1 MTPPIQPPCPPRWL
15 AAFLGV
21 AVLPA
26 LAVAGTAT
34 YPGLRTNEFLRSWQV
49 LGPIRILPGESRPA
63 DEAAQK
69 EAFTADLLA
78 DHGGEAAAAPAS
90 GGTLAVRG
98 QTLAWRLLESP
109 GGVVNLAQDGATNDC
124 SIAYAAAE
132 IEMAEPASLA
142 FGLGSDDAIKAWL
155 NGKLVH
161 ERWAMRSCAPDED
174 LIRFDFVRG
183 TNRLLLKV
191 LNGQGDW
198 AFACRPVGQEVLNG
212 ALVRAAAAGN
222 LDGMNVAL
230 ACGVDANARRH
241 GLTALQS
248 ACIAGD
254 DEATALLRARGAD
267 TDAAWPKPEEVVE
280 ARLREATRG
289 ESSGV
294 AVLVARG
301 GRVLFE
307 GGWGYASV
315 ENEVPFT
322 PATKSRIGSV
332 TKQFTAAAI
341 LKLAEQGK
349 LSVQDRLEKYYPD
362 FRRGGEVTLHHLLT
376 HTSGI
381 HNYTAKPDFLHDVTA
396 GTTPDELIR
405 SFQDD
410 AFDFDPGERWAYCN
424 SGYYLLG
431 GIVEKVAGCSYGAFL
446 EREFFA
452 PLGMTNTGVHTA
464 TAILKHEASGY
475 SYVGDRL
482 AKAVNWDMSRAGGAG
497 ALYSTVEDL
506 YRWNEGVF
514 NGRVLTEASQQAA
527 WTPVVTQ
534 PDAAKREPKE
544 TGYGY
549 GWAIGKQRGLRRI
562 DHGGGLPGFLSFL
575 VRYPDQALTVA
586 VLANASGAPAAL
598 TPERIAT
605 QIAELYLWREMKP
618 RERPKTVS
626 LDAAALEALVGRYD
640 YGGPVLTVTRDGNRL
655 LAQLTGQP
663 QFEIFAKSADTFF
676 WKVVE
681 AEVRFVANE
690 TGQVLKAIHQQGG
703 AVIEAPRLTDEP
715 VVKVTTE
722 VLESY
727 VGRYDYAQAG
737 LILTITREGDR
748 LFAEVSGQPR
758 FEIYPRSENEFFWKV
773 VAARITFLKD
783 ADGKARKAVTEQGG
797 QRLEARRVE

>member
-1 MTPPIQPPCPPRWL
+1 MTPPSRLSPSWRWL
-15 AAFLGV
+15 AACLGI
-21 AVLPA
+21 ALVLATEA
-26 LAVAGTAT
+26 LGSAS
-34 YPGLRTNEFLRSWQV
+34 YPGIRTNEFLRSWQV
-49 LGPIRILPGESRPA
+49 LGPIRIFPGEPRPE
-63 DEAAQK
+63 DQAAQR

-90 GGTLAVRG
+90 DGPLTVRD
-98 QTLAWRLLESP
+98 QTLAWRHVDSP
-109 GGVVNLAQDGATNDC
+109 TDVVNLVQGGVTNDYA
-124 SIAYAAAE
+124 IAYAVAE
-132 IEMAEPASLA
+132 IEMPEAGSLA
-142 FGLGSDDAIKAWL
+142 FGLGSDDAVRVWL

-161 ERWAMRSCAPDED
+161 ERWTMRACTPDED
-174 LIRFDFVRG
+174 LVRFDFVRG
-183 TNRLLLKV
+183 TNRLVLKV

-198 AFACRPVGQEVLNG
+198 AFACRPLGQEVLNG
-212 ALVRAAAAGN
+212 ALVRAAVAGD
-222 LDGMNVAL
+222 LEGANVAL
-230 ACGVDANARRH
+230 ACGADVNGRRH
-241 GLTALQS
+241 GLTGLQ
-248 ACIAGD
+248 AVRIAGD
-254 DEATALLRARGAD
+254 EAAAALLTARGAD
-267 TDAAWPKPEEVVE
+267 ADASWPGPEEVIE
-280 ARLREATRG
+280 SRLREATRG
-289 ESSGV
+289 QSSGV
-294 AVLVARG
+294 AVLVARD

-307 GGWGYASV
+307 GGWGYANV

-332 TKQFTAAAI
+332 TKQFTSAAI

-349 LSVQDRLEKYYPD
+349 LTVQDRLEKYYPD

-381 HNYTAKPDFLHDVTA
+381 HNYTAKPDFLREVTV
-396 GTTPDELIR
+396 GTTPDDLIR

-424 SGYYLLG
+424 SGYFLLG
-431 GIVEKVAGCSYGAFL
+431 AIVEKVAGCSYGAFL

-475 SYVGDRL
+475 SYAGGRL
-482 AKAVNWDMSRAGGAG
+482 AKAINWDMSRAGGAG

-514 NGRVLTEASQQAA
+514 NGRVLKEASLKAA

-534 PDAAKREPKE
+534 QDATKGEPKE

-549 GWAIGKQRGLRRI
+549 GWAIGKHRGLRRI
-562 DHGGGLPGFLSFL
+562 DHGGGLHGFLSFL

-586 VLANASGAPAAL
+586 VLANASDPPAAL
-598 TPERIAT
+598 IPETIAT

-618 RERPKTVS
+618 RERPKVVS
-626 LDAAALEALVGRYD
+626 LDVAALETLVGRYD
-640 YGGPVLTVTRDGNRL
+640 YGGPILTVTRDGDRL
-655 LAQLTGQP
+655 FAQLTGQP
-663 QFEIFAKSADTFF
+663 PFEIFAKSADTFF

-681 AEVRFVANE
+681 AEVRFVKNE
-690 TGQVLKAIHQQGG
+690 AGQVVKAIHQQGG
-703 AVIEAPRLTDEP
+703 AVIEAPRHTDEP
-715 VVKVTTE
+715 VVKVTAE

-748 LFAEVSGQPR
+748 LFAEVTGQPR
-758 FEIYPRSENEFFWKV
+758 FEIYPRSESEFFWKV

-783 ADGKARKAVTEQGG
+783 ADGKVRKAVTEQGG